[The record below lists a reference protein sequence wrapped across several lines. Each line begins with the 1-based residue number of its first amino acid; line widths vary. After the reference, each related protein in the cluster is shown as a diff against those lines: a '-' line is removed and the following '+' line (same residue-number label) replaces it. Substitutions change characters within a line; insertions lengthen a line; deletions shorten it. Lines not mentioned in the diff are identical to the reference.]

1 MDEKFSTDPTQAT
14 RIPWQAPQLTE
25 IDIEGATLNNVNAGS
40 DGFPG
45 SSTLS

>member
-25 IDIEGATLNNVNAGS
+25 IDIEGATLVVAGS
-40 DGFPG
+40 GPDGGG
-45 SSTLS
+45 SSSHS